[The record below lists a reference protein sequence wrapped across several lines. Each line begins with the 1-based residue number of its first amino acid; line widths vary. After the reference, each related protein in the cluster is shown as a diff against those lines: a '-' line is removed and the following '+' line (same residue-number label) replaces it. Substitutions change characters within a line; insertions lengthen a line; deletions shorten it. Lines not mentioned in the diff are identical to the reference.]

1 MSLGKN
7 AFDAADWRLACEMYA
22 AIIVHAVNAAE
33 SITPDSKKPAIP
45 SANKAKSASNAFDW
59 IHIRFSLLESI
70 KSFSGLQLGRIF
82 DSSSV
87 RESVASCFVKSAHR
101 ILENQEN
108 VKSLNTRR
116 LSIEILAECAS
127 SQNYCKGLQTI
138 IMQDLIYFEHLAEPT
153 AELMKMLFAS
163 DDSGCN
169 EVCQD
174 ILKYLGSH
182 RFSSQES
189 SASTKIAAIFL
200 AKFAA
205 IAPKDCLH
213 SLSLFADQ
221 MDSEAYVIRMAMI
234 EVIGMLIFYLMSQED
249 RSDSIKAQTK
259 SLFAALE
266 ERFHDVNSFVRSKA
280 LQVCCDLAK

>member
-1 MSLGKN
+1 MCLGKN
-7 AFDAADWRLACEMYA
+7 SFDAADWRLSCEMYA
-22 AIIVHAVNAAE
+22 AVIVHAVNAAE
-33 SITPDSKKPAIP
+33 AATPENKKSIAVNAGKSKA
-45 SANKAKSASNAFDW
+45 SAAVFDW
-59 IHIRFSLLESI
+59 AHIRFSLLENM
-70 KSFSGLQLGRIF
+70 KSFSGLQLGRVF
-82 DSSSV
+82 DSSSA
-87 RESVASCFVKSAHR
+87 RESVSSCLVRSAHR

-108 VKSLNTRR
+108 VKSINTRR
-116 LSIEILAECAS
+116 IALEVLAECAS
-127 SQNYCKGLQTI
+127 SQGYCKGLQTI

-153 AELMKMLFAS
+153 AELMKLLFATE
-163 DDSGCN
+163 DSGCAQIC
-169 EVCQD
+169 ED
-174 ILKYLGSH
+174 ILKHLGSH

-189 SASTKIAAIFL
+189 SASTKIAAVFL

-221 MDSEAYVIRMAMI
+221 LDSEAYVIRMAMI